1 MPRVS
6 PFVPVCPLGPLL
18 CWRRPPPPLQLPVH
32 LKVMYTRPVVSLA
45 STFKVNRH
53 LVLEDP
59 EDLDLEWLNKE
70 LGIVIK

>member
-1 MPRVS
+1 M
-6 PFVPVCPLGPLL
+6 
-18 CWRRPPPPLQLPVH
+18 PLQLPVH
-32 LKVMYTRPVVSLA
+32 LKVMYTRPVVNLA
-45 STFKVNRH
+45 TTFKVNRH

>member
-1 MPRVS
+1 MPRLS
-6 PFVPVCPLGPLL
+6 PFVPVCPLL